1 MAQMNKLAEALRER
15 GISQRSLAA
24 RTGIPKSAIQRYISG
39 TTAKVPADRLA
50 VMAGAMGIR
59 MEELIR
65 TS

>member
-15 GISQRSLAA
+15 GISQRSLAE

-39 TTAKVPADRLA
+39 ATAKMPADRLA
-50 VMAGAMGIR
+50 VMAGVMEIR

>member
-50 VMAGAMGIR
+50 VMAGVMGIKI
-59 MEELIR
+59 EELIQTR
-65 TS
+65 